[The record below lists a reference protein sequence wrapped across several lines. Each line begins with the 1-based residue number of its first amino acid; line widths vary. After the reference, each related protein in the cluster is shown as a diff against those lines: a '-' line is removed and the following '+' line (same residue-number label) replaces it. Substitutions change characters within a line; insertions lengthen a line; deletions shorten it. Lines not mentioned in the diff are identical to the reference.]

1 VTIVFLVFNRR
12 EELRESL
19 VRMRDSDYDGE
30 VDVIVVDNA
39 STDGS
44 GDMVREEFPDVRL
57 MAHAENVGVSG
68 WNIGF
73 AEARG
78 DWVLALDDD
87 CYLPP
92 DGLRRA
98 VEGAE
103 QHGADMVS
111 FKVISTHDP
120 DYVFSDVL
128 YRTGLMMFWGCAVLV
143 RRPALRE
150 LVGYDPEIFFL
161 ANELE
166 FTMRFFDRGYRH
178 LHMPEI
184 SAQHMK
190 VPPRAPVPGE
200 KPDMRAYRFNFN
212 HWGYIAGKLMHPR
225 DAVEAVVALVFRG
238 IRDALREERPMITGT
253 PAALRGFVRGLRH
266 REPLRN
272 PAISSFY
279 RSNFESF
286 AAPWELSRSPGE
298 ILRSMLPGR
307 ARRTAEKRRTWEQYF
322 VERRH
327 LYPKSSSVLDFR
339 S

>member
-1 VTIVFLVFNRR
+1 VPAPSVTIVFLVYNRR

-19 VRMRDSDYDGE
+19 LRMRESDYEGE

-57 MAHAENVGVSG
+57 MTHAENVGVSG

-98 VEGAE
+98 VEGARE
-103 QHGADMVS
+103 HGADMVS

-120 DYVFSDVL
+120 DYVFTNVMFRS
-128 YRTGLMMFWGCAVLV
+128 GLMMFWGCAVLI
-143 RRPALRE
+143 RRPVLDE
-150 LVGYDPEIFFL
+150 LVGYDPAIFFL

-178 LHMPEI
+178 LHMPEV
-184 SAQHMK
+184 AAHHMK
-190 VPPRAPVPGE
+190 APPRAYLPGE
-200 KPDMRAYRFNFN
+200 KLDLRSYRFNFR
-212 HWGYIAGKLMHPR
+212 HWGYIAAKLLKPR
-225 DAVEAVVALVFRG
+225 EAAPSCGALVTRG
-238 IRDALREERPMITGT
+238 IRDAIREDRPKI
-253 PAALRGFVRGLRH
+253 AASGEALLGFARGLRR

-272 PAISSFY
+272 A
-279 RSNFESF
+279 
-286 AAPWELSRSPGE
+286 ELSRFYRENFEAFAPPWVLSRTPME
-298 ILRSMLPGR
+298 MLRGG
-307 ARRTAEKRRTWEQYF
+307 AGNTWERYF
-322 VERRH
+322 ERRAH
-327 LYPKSSSVLDFR
+327 LYPKSSAVLDFK
-339 S
+339 